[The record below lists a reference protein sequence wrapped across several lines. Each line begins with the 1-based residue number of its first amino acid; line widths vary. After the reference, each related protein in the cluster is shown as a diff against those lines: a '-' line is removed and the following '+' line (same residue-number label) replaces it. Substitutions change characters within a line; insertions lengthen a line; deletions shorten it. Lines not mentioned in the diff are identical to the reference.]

1 MKKYILI
8 LPTILLS
15 LDLFAPPNCEI
26 YRGNDDCYKACQLAI
41 KAIYRPQG
49 SYASQQYF
57 DQSIESCDQIA
68 YAFMEKGVPF
78 LKRGLFIEWKK
89 LIDQAV
95 ALDPLEYL
103 GYRAWCRVQFLRDY
117 QGAITDLELLK
128 QSTDYDI
135 GYCQTGRYHLD
146 IVLALCYKEMGDL
159 DKARTLMT
167 ATLSREDY
175 FVEAYDYYHFGVL
188 EYEAGNYEEAIQF
201 FQKQI
206 DNNDSFGELYYFKA
220 LAYKQLKKIEYYK
233 QSLEKAEAYYKE
245 GKYLTDSYTE
255 PLDKIYL
262 ADILDERKRANEY

>member
-1 MKKYILI
+1 M
-8 LPTILLS
+8 
-15 LDLFAPPNCEI
+15 
-26 YRGNDDCYKACQLAI
+26 
-41 KAIYRPQG
+41 
-49 SYASQQYF
+49 
-57 DQSIESCDQIA
+57 
-68 YAFMEKGVPF
+68 
-78 LKRGLFIEWKK
+78 EWKK

-95 ALDPLEYL
+95 ALDPMEYL

-146 IVLALCYKEMGDL
+146 IVLALCYKEMGAL
-159 DKARTLMT
+159 DKARSLMT
-167 ATLSREDY
+167 ATLSRDDY

-188 EYEAGNYEEAIQF
+188 EYEVGNYEEAIQF

-206 DNNDSFGELYYFKA
+206 DNNDSFGEVYYFKA

-245 GKYLTDSYTE
+245 GRYLTDSYTE

-262 ADILDERKRANEY
+262 ADILDEIKRANEY